1 LNAKK
6 SLIVAAAV
14 ATVGVSG
21 AMLPTLVSAETN
33 SSTGDTSLVDK
44 IAQKFNLKK
53 DDVQAVFDQD
63 KADHQA
69 ERQQELSTRL
79 QKDVDA
85 GKITAEQKT
94 LIENKQ
100 KELQTARDNEMKDL
114 QSWADQNK
122 IDLKYLMFGGKR
134 GGDGDSNRLQNA
146 VDAGTITAEQ
156 KTLIENKQKELQ
168 TKRDADREALK
179 KWASDNKIDESYLM
193 GMRGGG
199 HGPKGQF

>member
-1 LNAKK
+1 
-6 SLIVAAAV
+6 
-14 ATVGVSG
+14 
-21 AMLPTLVSAETN
+21 
-33 SSTGDTSLVDK
+33 
-44 IAQKFNLKK
+44 
-53 DDVQAVFDQD
+53 
-63 KADHQA
+63 
-69 ERQQELSTRL
+69 
-79 QKDVDA
+79 
-85 GKITAEQKT
+85 
-94 LIENKQ
+94 
-100 KELQTARDNEMKDL
+100 
-114 QSWADQNK
+114 
-122 IDLKYLMFGGKR
+122 MFGDKR